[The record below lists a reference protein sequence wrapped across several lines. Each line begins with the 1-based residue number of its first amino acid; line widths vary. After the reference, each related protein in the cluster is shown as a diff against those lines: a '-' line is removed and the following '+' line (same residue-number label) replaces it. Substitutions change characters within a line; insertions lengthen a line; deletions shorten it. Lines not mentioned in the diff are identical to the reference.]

1 MTMLRKT
8 QNSHQMESS
17 TTSNLTLTKE
27 PSIEQHHL
35 MGAHAKNSNS
45 LTYNHKKDGDID
57 TITNNNK
64 SKKISH
70 HLKGNAI
77 PASIKPSVS
86 ITPVTSSR
94 VDAMSGSG
102 NGFANN
108 RGDTDMSKKGSVA
121 SGGIEIIP
129 LGHHHNSSPS
139 HQNAGQFVDKSG
151 LKSTKNPKDM
161 PRRSLSEN
169 DTASSTSGSTK
180 KKVPKL
186 GIGGGSSQGGGHV
199 SGSNKKHRQISD
211 LNYKKISKSGD
222 KKHSSSGSSST
233 SLKRSSHSLSPN
245 NHGGKLSKLSSN
257 LSIAK
262 VTSSSTS
269 PQLPQSSGGVIEII
283 PAIGGASQNTSLV
296 SSSKAQSTSPLTSHN
311 KEKASNLSSK
321 SSSSGLKVTI
331 KSSSSTSESKN
342 RSDHR
347 GGNPSN
353 SSLSLKQRP
362 SSSSSPSQQK
372 YNQGT
377 VSDKDRQRER
387 ERQQRNKQEKLEK
400 EKLSNEKKAEEVRR
414 ILSGGKALN
423 TTFQI
428 PKLSSVSS
436 SAVKSDDYVMMTSSA
451 KASGEPPV
459 VSQGGSKSANASP
472 KYHGVSPKYGGGMAS
487 LFNATSSGNKGI
499 NTSPKLSPGS
509 SPKLASV
516 SPKSGNFT
524 LPNASAS
531 PRYIGGGSVTPP
543 SISPKHSM
551 TSSSSHASVLNVGGS
566 YANPHNSANQNP
578 KSSPNHT
585 FSQQSLTPN
594 SEPSKLQKK
603 PIISQY
609 PGTKPLNVPMQGQGM
624 VGNSKSISV
633 PPSSDRQD
641 VSSSCNSISKSQT
654 QLPSGNT
661 SSLFTNSIKNQQDQ
675 IMKNSDAEI
684 SSSGASLIANHL
696 SQDNAHVTEEM
707 KSLSQG
713 TGTISAPVLS
723 IDPKISNDTAKEGIR
738 INSSATSNGSN
749 NGSGPSSSMTVSDNN
764 GSS

>member
-1 MTMLRKT
+1 
-8 QNSHQMESS
+8 
-17 TTSNLTLTKE
+17 
-27 PSIEQHHL
+27 

-77 PASIKPSVS
+77 SASIKPSVS

-102 NGFANN
+102 NGFANS
-108 RGDTDMSKKGSVA
+108 RGDTDMSKKVA

-129 LGHHHNSSPS
+129 LGHHHTSSAS
-139 HQNAGQFVDKSG
+139 HQNAGQVVDKPG
-151 LKSTKNPKDM
+151 LKSTKNPKDI

-186 GIGGGSSQGGGHV
+186 GTGGGSSQGGGHV

-211 LNYKKISKSGD
+211 LNYKKVSKSGD

-262 VTSSSTS
+262 VNSSSSS
-269 PQLPQSSGGVIEII
+269 PQLPPSGGGGIEII
-283 PAIGGASQNTSLV
+283 PAIGGASQNASLV
-296 SSSKAQSTSPLTSHN
+296 SSSKAQNTSPLTSHN
-311 KEKASNLSSK
+311 KEKTSNLSSK
-321 SSSSGLKVTI
+321 SSSGGLKVTI
-331 KSSSSTSESKN
+331 KSNSSTSESKI

-347 GGNPSN
+347 VGNPSN
-353 SSLSLKQRP
+353 SSSSLKQRP

-377 VSDKDRQRER
+377 VSEKDRQRER

-436 SAVKSDDYVMMTSSA
+436 NAVKSDDYVMMTSSA
-451 KASGEPPV
+451 KASGDPTV

-472 KYHGVSPKYGGGMAS
+472 KYHGVSPKYGGGITS

-551 TSSSSHASVLNVGGS
+551 TSSSSHGGGLNIGGS
-566 YANPHNSANQNP
+566 YANPQNSASQNP

-585 FSQQSLTPN
+585 LFSQQSHTPN

-609 PGTKPLNVPMQGQGM
+609 PGTKPVNVPMQGQSM
-624 VGNSKSISV
+624 VGNSKSSPV
-633 PPSSDRQD
+633 PSAGDRQD

-661 SSLFTNSIKNQQDQ
+661 SLSFTNSIKNQQDQ
-675 IMKNSDAEI
+675 VMKNSDAEI

-696 SQDNAHVTEEM
+696 NQDSAHVTEEM

-723 IDPKISNDTAKEGIR
+723 IDPKISNDTAKQSIR
-738 INSSATSNGSN
+738 INSSATSNGS
-749 NGSGPSSSMTVSDNN
+749 GPSSSMTMSDNN